1 MNCEQMQTLF
11 SPYLDKMTTPTENE
25 AIAEHLG
32 ECVHCTQQM
41 QEMGRMCALL
51 KNLDSPQIP
60 ADFGEKLHERIS
72 HEKIQLFPV
81 SRPATPKRTGWVAA
95 TVAGLAISAGIF
107 ASSYLP
113 YGAMVASLQNWINK
127 DDRPHVAIVDNNKIL
142 QDWIN
147 KQLEKEPG
155 NGEQITDPAGQT
167 GDKAPGAVKPGDS
180 IGIAPSVSK
189 PVEVAWQEKVEQNYT
204 AKIQVDNMDKS
215 MHHVVQLAYASG
227 AQISVK
233 SANVMA
239 ADDSVKVVT
248 LQVPKDKA
256 DRLLSELGGVG
267 VEAPLQNNVTY
278 TQTYNENQKTL
289 AYLQIDIDQL
299 QNKASLSDE
308 QQSQLQSLLKQKQDL
323 QAQQEHI
330 DREVGL
336 VTIEVRLVEKTN
348 P

>member
-147 KQLEKEPG
+147 KQLDNTPE
-155 NGEQITDPAGQT
+155 NGGQITDPVGQT
-167 GDKAPGAVKPGDS
+167 GDQVPAKVKPGDNTDSTSS
-180 IGIAPSVSK
+180 IFN
-189 PVEVAWQEKVEQNYT
+189 PVDVAWQEKVEENYT
-204 AKIQVDNMDKS
+204 AKMQVDNMEQS
-215 MHHVVQLAYASG
+215 MQKVLQLAYASG

-239 ADDSVKVVT
+239 AEDSVKVVT
-248 LQVPKDKA
+248 LQVAKDKA
-256 DRLLSELGGVG
+256 DELLGQLGSVG
-267 VEAPLQNNVTY
+267 VEAPLQNNISY
-278 TQTYNENQKTL
+278 TQTYNENLKVL
-289 AYLQIDIDQL
+289 ASLHEDIKKLQDTAD
-299 QNKASLSDE
+299 LSDE
-308 QQSQLQSLLKQKQDL
+308 QQSQLQNLLKQKKDL

-330 DREVGL
+330 DKEAGF
-336 VTIEVRLVEKTN
+336 VTIEVRLVEKAN
-348 P
+348 S